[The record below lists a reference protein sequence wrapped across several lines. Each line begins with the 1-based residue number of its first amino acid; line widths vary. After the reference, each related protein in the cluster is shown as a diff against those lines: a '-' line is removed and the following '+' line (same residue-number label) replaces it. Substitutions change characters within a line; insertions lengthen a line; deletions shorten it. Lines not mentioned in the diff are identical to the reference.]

1 VDGNG
6 SGLVL
11 GLDLGAASIGWAI
24 LRNGESGDPG
34 ALVGAGSHCFDA
46 GVEGSIEDAKD
57 ESRAKVRRE
66 KRMPR
71 RQHWRRARR
80 KRKVVHILQ
89 RASLLPAGPTTP
101 SEALHDLIVELDREL
116 REKYLRPG
124 DPREAH
130 LLPYLLRKRALD
142 EKLEPF
148 ALGRAF
154 HNLGERRGFLSNRKT
169 QNTDEDPGQVKAAI
183 SELAQEIEEVGARTL
198 GEYFASIDPTSTKLR
213 RRWTARQMFIDEFN
227 AIWDAQAPHH
237 DAMTPELRDEL
248 YHALFDQRPLKPQT
262 HLIGR
267 CSLMPGRRRAPIA
280 LRVAQRF
287 RILQAVNNLK
297 ITFPDG
303 ETRFLEEDERH
314 KVYAA
319 LATRVKLLDKNG
331 RLTFT
336 KMRSKA
342 VLGLRKG
349 VTFNLQEGGE
359 SGLVGNRT
367 DAKLAPIFGDRWSEL
382 SECDRDQVVEDL
394 LTIEDTEA
402 MERRASGRWGL
413 DEEAAGKLADLRLED
428 GHANHCRLALGALVT
443 RMEQGVPYATA
454 RLEIFPES
462 FEAKEALEALPP
474 VRDFEKDLRNPAVCR
489 ALTELRRV
497 VNAIIRRHGKPA
509 KIHIELARDLKQPR
523 KERERRSKK
532 NRANEKLRQAAAE
545 RIVTEQKGVRP
556 NAGAIEKVLL
566 AEECGWVCPFT
577 GRRICMNTLLGPT
590 PQFDIEHILP
600 LSRSLDNTFVNK
612 TLCYHEENRA
622 VKGNRTPHEAYA
634 TSPDRW
640 AEILERVSHFK
651 SDLAREKLRRFKME
665 EIPEGFTDRLLQDT
679 RYMSRLAADYVALLY
694 GGRSDASGRLR
705 VQVSP
710 GGVTYHLR
718 RAWQTNAILGGPEKN
733 RGDHRHHAIDAVMI
747 ALTTAGV
754 VKQLGDA
761 ARKTTPR
768 KYPFSS
774 LPDPWPGFND
784 ELKRVIDE
792 IIVSFRPDRRIAGP
806 LHAETIYSKP
816 IRTRDGQKVTHVR
829 KQLHN
834 LTSSDIKNIVDPVIQ
849 GIVAK
854 KLAELGGT
862 PDKAFALA
870 DSHPTMITGD
880 GREVPIHRVR
890 VRVNE
895 RPRRVGR
902 GSGARL
908 VTSKGGTNHHVV
920 IVAELDDKTDPN
932 TGEPLERRWV
942 DKVVSRLGAYR
953 RLAARK
959 RAGRPDQVVRRDW
972 GDKRRFKFSLTP
984 GEFVEMEDEA
994 GQLGI
999 YRLYGISKGDME
1011 FRLHND
1017 ARLKKDITA
1026 AGDRVRCT
1034 PEKLRRRKAR
1044 KVRVTHL
1051 GDIVPAND

>member
-1 VDGNG
+1 MGDADGF
-6 SGLVL
+6 VL

-24 LRNGESGDPG
+24 LRCGENGDPG
-34 ALVGAGSHCFDA
+34 AIVGAGSHCFDA

-89 RASLLPAGPTTP
+89 QVGLLPAGPTTP
-101 SEALHDLIVELDREL
+101 PEALHDLIVELDREL

-148 ALGRAF
+148 ALGRAL

-169 QNTDEDPGQVKAAI
+169 QNTDEDPGVVKEGI
-183 SELAQEIEEVGARTL
+183 SDLAREIEAAGARTL

-237 DAMTPELRDEL
+237 DAMTAELRDEL

-303 ETRFLEEDERH
+303 ETRFLDEAERR
-314 KVYAA
+314 KVFEA
-319 LATRVKLLDKNG
+319 LDTSAER
-331 RLTFT
+331 TFGQLRQ
-336 KMRSKA
+336 KKI
-342 VLGLRKG
+342 LGLPKG
-349 VTFNLQEGGE
+349 STFNLEEGGE
-359 SGLVGNRT
+359 KRLVGNRT
-367 DAKLAPIFGDRWSEL
+367 DAKLASIFGDRWNEL

-413 DEEAAGKLADLRLED
+413 DEEAARKLADLRLED

-474 VRDFEKDLRNPAVCR
+474 VKDFEKDLRNPAVCR

-497 VNAIIRRHGKPA
+497 VNAIIRRHGKPDCV
-509 KIHIELARDLKQPR
+509 HIELARDLKQPR
-523 KERERRSKK
+523 KEREKRSKR
-532 NRANEKLRQAAAE
+532 NRANQKLRQDAVK
-545 RIVTEQKGVRP
+545 RIVTELKGVP
-556 NAGAIEKVLL
+556 ANGMAIEKVLL

-622 VKGNRTPHEAYA
+622 VKGNRTPFEAYSA
-634 TSPDRW
+634 SDDRW
-640 AEILERVSHFK
+640 AEILERVGHFK

-679 RYMSRLAADYVALLY
+679 RYTSRLAADYVAVLY
-694 GGRSDASGRLR
+694 GGRSDAGGRLR

-733 RGDHRHHAIDAVMI
+733 RSDHRHHAIDAVMI

-784 ELKRVIDE
+784 ELKRVVDG

-816 IRTRDGQKVTHVR
+816 IRTRDGRKVTHVR
-829 KQLHN
+829 KQLHK
-834 LTSSDIKNIVDPVIQ
+834 LTSTDIKNIVDPVIR
-849 GIVAK
+849 GIVTR

-870 DSHPTMITGD
+870 ESHPTMTTGD

-920 IVAELDDKTDPN
+920 IVAELADKTDPN
-932 TGEPLERRWV
+932 TGERLEDRWV

-953 RLAARK
+953 RLAACK

-972 GDKRRFKFSLTP
+972 GGKRRFKFSLTG
-984 GEFVEMEDEA
+984 GEFVEMEDDGGERC
-994 GQLGI
+994 L
-999 YRLYGISKGDME
+999 YRVYTISKGDMW
-1011 FRLHND
+1011 FRLHSD

-1026 AGDRVRCT
+1026 AGDHVRCSG
-1034 PEKLRRRKAR
+1034 EKLRRRKAR

-1051 GDIVPAND
+1051 GDIVPAHD